1 MEINKLI
8 KAKEK
13 GKLIIEG
20 CTSTTQLQTA
30 KRYVDLYYKNFNDLV
45 SYSELNRLINNKYE
59 KLNEMESLKNVMYAG
74 LGLIQHTDEKLKE
87 QFDALVIKG
96 KKIDE
101 EGKNLVNNYFKTI
114 EEIHKEADEKFA
126 TQLNSNIEK
135 VQEFLNKLKSNST
148 PTID

>member
-30 KRYVDLYYKNFNDLV
+30 KRYVDVYYKNFNDLV
-45 SYSELNRLINNKYE
+45 SYSELNRLINNKYD

-74 LGLIQHTDEKLKE
+74 LGLIKHTDEKLKE
-87 QFDALVIKG
+87 QFDTLVIKG
-96 KKIDE
+96 KKVDE
-101 EGKNLVNNYFKTI
+101 EGKNLVNNYFQSI
-114 EEIHKEADEKFA
+114 EDLKKEADEKFT
-126 TQLNSNIEK
+126 TQLNVSIEK
-135 VQEFLNKLKSNST
+135 VSDFLNQLKSDKPT
-148 PTID
+148 TID